1 MADVQ
6 SINDLIWA
14 NARGVNG
21 MGQTITGSSGG
32 GYTADVNAQ
41 GELRVTT
48 DTPLMRAALLGNA
61 FSWTNVPADIAT
73 GETML
78 IVRND
83 SSSQDLVI
91 DHVKIH
97 NGNAAVCN
105 YDIHVVTAAYTNAG
119 TDVVGVNLNTAFGSS
134 PSKYTATADETGN
147 TQGAMLTEF
156 WAVLADASY
165 HVDVRV
171 ILSQGAALGID
182 QVTESTRGTAQIVG
196 YFIDK

>member
-1 MADVQ
+1 
-6 SINDLIWA
+6 
-14 NARGVNG
+14 
-21 MGQTITGSSGG
+21 MGQTISGTSGG
-32 GYTADVNAQ
+32 GFTADVNNRS
-41 GELRVTT
+41 ELLVTR
-48 DTPLMRAALLGNA
+48 DSPLMRAALLGNA

-83 SSSQDLVI
+83 TADQDLVI

-105 YDIHVVTAAYTNAG
+105 YDIHIVTAAYTNAG
-119 TDVVGVNLNTAFGSS
+119 TDVVGVNLNTAYGTFA
-134 PSKYTATADETGN
+134 SKYSATADETGN

-165 HVDVRV
+165 HVDVQC
-171 ILSQGAALGID
+171 ILTQGTALGID